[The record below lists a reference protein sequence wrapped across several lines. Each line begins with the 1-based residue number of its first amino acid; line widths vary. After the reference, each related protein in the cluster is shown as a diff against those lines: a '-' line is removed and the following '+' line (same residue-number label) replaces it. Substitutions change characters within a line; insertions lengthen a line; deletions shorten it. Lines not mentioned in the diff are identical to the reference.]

1 MSPAVTATLRLVG
14 KQHRYELAL
23 AVLASLAVGLG
34 ALYFSTRL
42 SDLRIPSE
50 CLLWDMVE
58 PGFEHC
64 LALLKPVWPI
74 YQEGGRILAAMA
86 VLPGAVGLLGGV
98 PIVARE
104 LEAGTAQFAWAIAP
118 SRRAWLLRQ
127 LVVVGLLLSVAF
139 GFAAVATEWLETAQ
153 RLLRPATPFDDLGL
167 HGLLPFARMV
177 AALMVGLAL
186 GALVGR
192 TLPAFGIA
200 AVVMLGLVVG
210 VDVARQA
217 WAAAQPTVVVRSSER
232 ESFRGEVVTG
242 AWIDPSGA
250 LLSYGEAYSRVPD
263 DHHELDSDTWLMN
276 NGYEQVALGIT
287 ESTARMWEP
296 LEVAGWSMIGL
307 AFLGWGLVLVDR
319 RRPR

>member
-1 MSPAVTATLRLVG
+1 MTATLRLVG

-23 AVLASLAVGLG
+23 AVLAPLAVGLG
-34 ALYFSTRL
+34 AVYVLTRL

-50 CLLWDMVE
+50 CLTWDRVE

-64 LALLKPVWPI
+64 LAFLERVWPI
-74 YQEGGRILAAMA
+74 YEEAGRLLAAMA
-86 VLPGAVGLLGGV
+86 VLPGAVGLLGGI

-177 AALMVGLAL
+177 AAIMVGLAV

-192 TLPAFGIA
+192 TLPAFVIGA
-200 AVVMLGLVVG
+200 AVMLGLLAG
-210 VDVARQA
+210 VDLARQA
-217 WAAAQPTVVVRSSER
+217 WAAAQPTVVVRPSEQ
-232 ESFRGEVVTG
+232 ESFRGEIVTV

-250 LLSYGEAYSRVPD
+250 LLSYAEGHSRVPVTS
-263 DHHELDSDTWLMN
+263 ESDPDAWLMSH
-276 NGYEQVALGIT
+276 GYEQVALGIT
-287 ESTARMWEP
+287 ESTAKMWEP
-296 LEVAGWSMIGL
+296 LEVAGWSMTGL
-307 AFLGWGLVLVDR
+307 AFLGWGLLLVDR
-319 RRPR
+319 RRPL